1 MLRQRNCWA
10 GLASVPGPRASHQ
23 LSFFFFMVFGFSLTW
38 QSFFFFFFKYSVF
51 LFLLFVCLYFVC
63 LSLGTN
69 PTSYKSRVH
78 VTVSRTYVE
87 CVCTCEQ
94 RAMDR
99 VVRYFEWFQWLRA
112 RTETLCLG
120 LAKVYGL
127 LLRRV
132 RRLSP
137 PLVTASFSVINLF
150 FCAKYL
156 HGACNAHLCIK
167 DRICLKSCLKLTL
180 FHKSP

>member
-23 LSFFFFMVFGFSLTW
+23 LSFFFSWFLVSHYLGSPFFLNILFFYFSYL
-38 QSFFFFFFKYSVF
+38 
-51 LFLLFVCLYFVC
+51 CLYFVC

-87 CVCTCEQ
+87 CVCTCGQ

-112 RTETLCLG
+112 RTEILCLG

>member
-23 LSFFFFMVFGFSLTW
+23 LSFFFMVFGFSLTW
-38 QSFFFFFFKYSVF
+38 QSFFKYSVF

-87 CVCTCEQ
+87 CVCTCGQ

-156 HGACNAHLCIK
+156 QGACNAHLCIK
-167 DRICLKSCLKLTL
+167 DRICLSLKLTL